1 MNNALRGQRKMKTQ
15 IGELVDNDET
25 MFSTE
30 GLTRLSTDDL
40 KEKKLNIDAIHPY
53 NKDGEDKV
61 MFRFTLD
68 DRDGVFYAFCGAS
81 NVVKKLSSERVLDA
95 IAKGDTV
102 EAVFYERPSQN
113 DKKKTVYDLR

>member
-1 MNNALRGQRKMKTQ
+1 MKTQ

-30 GLTRLSTDDL
+30 GLTRLSTNEL

-53 NKDGEDKV
+53 TKDGENKV

-68 DRDGVFYAFCGAS
+68 DRDGVYYTFCGAS
-81 NVVKKLSSERVLDA
+81 NVVKKLTSDKVIDA
-95 IAKGDTV
+95 IADGDV
-102 EAVFYERPSQN
+102 IEAVFYERPSQT